1 LLEAGFD
8 PVDLARVVLEAVKR
22 NDFWIFPYPEYVPM
36 IEQKTKEIIEAMNS
50 WRDHPDYARR
60 MKLREEQN
68 GAKRSSS

>member
-1 LLEAGFD
+1 MVG
-8 PVDLARVVLEAVKR
+8 
-22 NDFWIFPYPEYVPM
+22 
-36 IEQKTKEIIEAMNS
+36 QKTKEIIEAMNS